1 MPGNFR
7 SDNEYPVAPEIMAA
21 LAAVNEGPAHA
32 YGEDA
37 LTGRL
42 RERFR
47 ELFEC
52 DVAVYPLASGTAANS
67 LAVAQTCGS
76 VGAAVCHRDAHLN
89 TDECGAPEF
98 FSGGAKLLAL
108 DGADAK
114 LAPAAVEE
122 TVAASLAMGEHASR
136 PRLLSL
142 TQATELGT
150 VYTPD
155 EVAALAAVGHRDG
168 LRVHMD
174 GARLANALATLGCSP
189 AEITWRAGVDL
200 VSFGATKNGAMLAE
214 ALLVFDPADTVELP
228 RRRKQA
234 GHLLSKM
241 RYVSAQLEAYLADD
255 LWLRLAEAAN
265 RRARRLADG
274 LAACPGAELLHP
286 VQSNEIFLRLPDA
299 LVDGLHARGFEFHP
313 WPHSGPGVHRL
324 VTSFA
329 TPDEAVDDCIAAA
342 RELAADPAGG
352 ATAAAEA

>member
-21 LAAVNEGPAHA
+21 LAAVNEGSAHS

-37 LTGRL
+37 VTARL
-42 RERFR
+42 RGRFR
-47 ELFEC
+47 ELFER
-52 DVAVYPLASGTAANS
+52 DLEIYPLASGTAANS
-67 LAVAQTCGS
+67 LAVAQTCGTI
-76 VGAAVCHRDAHLN
+76 GAVVCHRDAHLN

-108 DGADAK
+108 DGADGK

-150 VYTPD
+150 VYAPE
-155 EVAALAAVGHRDG
+155 EVAALAEAAHRDG

-189 AEITWRAGVDL
+189 AEVTWRAGVDL

-214 ALLVFDPADTVELP
+214 ALLVFDPADSVELP
-228 RRRKQA
+228 RRRKQS
-234 GHLLSKM
+234 GHLMSKM
-241 RYVSAQLEAYLADD
+241 RYVSAQLDAYLADD
-255 LWLRLAEAAN
+255 LWLRLAGDAN
-265 RRARRLADG
+265 RRARTLANG
-274 LAACPGAELLHP
+274 LAACPGAELQHP
-286 VQSNEIFLRLPDA
+286 VQSNEIFIRLPDDLA
-299 LVDGLHARGFEFHP
+299 AGLYTRGFEFHP
-313 WPHSGPGVHRL
+313 WVHSGPGVYRF

-329 TPDEAVDDCIAAA
+329 TPDEAVEECIAAA
-342 RELAADPAGG
+342 RELAGEG
-352 ATAAAEA
+352 AAARRA